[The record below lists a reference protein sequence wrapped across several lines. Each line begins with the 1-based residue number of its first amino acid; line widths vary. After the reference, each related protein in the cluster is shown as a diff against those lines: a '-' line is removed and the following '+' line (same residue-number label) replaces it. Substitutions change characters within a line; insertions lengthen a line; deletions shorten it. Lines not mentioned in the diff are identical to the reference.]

1 MDFRKV
7 NIGLCWTVTV
17 RTKPAHSGG
26 ASCEGGDLHTPTP
39 PPPQVRLRPP
49 AAVNLHRRVKVDVLA
64 ARDGL
69 INRSGFG
76 SWRDPLVLV

>member
-26 ASCEGGDLHTPTP
+26 ASCEGVDLHT
-39 PPPQVRLRPP
+39 PPQVRLRPP
-49 AAVNLHRRVKVDVLA
+49 AAVNLHRRVEVDVLA

-69 INRSGFG
+69 VNRSGFE
-76 SWRDPLVLV
+76 SWRDSLVLV